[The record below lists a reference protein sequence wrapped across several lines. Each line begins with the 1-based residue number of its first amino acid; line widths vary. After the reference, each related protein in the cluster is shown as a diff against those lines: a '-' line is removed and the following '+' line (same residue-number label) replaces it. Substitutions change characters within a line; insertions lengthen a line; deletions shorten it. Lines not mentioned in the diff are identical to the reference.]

1 MSDQVPPIQR
11 RAHAFVRALLKRIE
25 QEPDV
30 HQALTAGTWLSR
42 YLWVNCCGIYRCDEL
57 EQILLAKLPPL
68 PAFRPVH
75 QGPELHVA
83 SMVLRK
89 GGHTQVMKSL
99 MRQASVPPRALIT
112 WPIDIGEAAAI
123 LEVDPSRVQLIAP
136 QADKLADLAQI
147 VECMLAYDH
156 VVLHIHPD
164 DVLCAL
170 AVRLAK
176 IIRPDLVVAF
186 LNHADHVYSAG
197 IGAVDKVFEISG
209 YGWRL
214 RPQRQIEDRATFVG
228 IPIQAPAE
236 KPPSQATQHYA
247 LTGGTAYKY
256 RPFAGRSL
264 PPVLRQLLKQDRSLS
279 IRILGTRSKD
289 YWWWPLRIAGRKRVH
304 MMKSLPRAAYLD
316 LLHNCAYYID
326 SYPWTG
332 GTAFPEALMR
342 GVPVVGLNGGGS
354 GYSCADSLRVN
365 STAEFLRT
373 CDLIGQRDPQML
385 GKQAAA
391 RAQCIAFH
399 APAATRARMERGLS
413 PGFIEVPPPAVLPPH
428 EMPTVAQDWLQ
439 SARSVTPPMK
449 GLHLNQALRRL
460 IWNTHRRHFGLFD
473 AGTLKL
479 GFDFF
484 VKRKK

>member
-1 MSDQVPPIQR
+1 MLVQ
-11 RAHAFVRALLKRIE
+11 IE

-30 HQALTAGTWLSR
+30 QQALTLGTWLAR

-68 PAFRPVH
+68 PAFHAQR

-83 SMVLRK
+83 SMVLHK

-99 MRQASVPPRALIT
+99 MHQASTRPRALIT
-112 WPIDIGEAAAI
+112 WPIAIDEAAAI
-123 LEVDPSRVQLIAP
+123 LDVDPSRVQLIAP
-136 QADKLADLAQI
+136 RADKLAELAQI

-176 IIRPDLVVAF
+176 IIRPDLIVAL
-186 LNHADHVYSAG
+186 LNLADHVYSAG

-228 IPIQAPAE
+228 IPIQAPE
-236 KPPSQATQHYA
+236 ERPPSQAAQHCA

-264 PPVLRQLLKQDRSLS
+264 PQVLRQLLKQDSSLS
-279 IRILGTRSKD
+279 VRILGPRSKD
-289 YWWWPLRIAGRKRVH
+289 YWWWPLRIAGGKRVH
-304 MMKSLPRAAYLD
+304 MMKSVPRAAYMD
-316 LLHNCAYYID
+316 LLHSCAFYID

-373 CDLIGQRDPQML
+373 CELISQRDPQTL
-385 GKQAAA
+385 GRQAVV
-391 RAQCIAFH
+391 REQCIAFH
-399 APAATRARMERGLS
+399 APAATRARMDRGLT
-413 PGFIEVPPPAVLPPH
+413 PGFIEVPPPAVLPPQDI
-428 EMPTVAQDWLQ
+428 PTVAQAWL
-439 SARSVTPPMK
+439 SDARSVTPPMK

-460 IWNTHRRHFGLFD
+460 IWNTHRRHFGVLD
-473 AGTLKL
+473 AGSLKL

-484 VKRKK
+484 VRRKK